1 MSCCLTIVLGF
12 IALCVMF
19 LQVIAGLIIL
29 DIVFLLLF
37 LGSIGE
43 IDELKKTKPS
53 KMICSNC
60 KSTNV
65 KLSTRKSGDTVS
77 GGHYGH
83 WASGSHKI
91 HYERIAECKSCGFT
105 WNYITQEDIDNELKQ
120 TTGAKNLYAF
130 ILIVLGAITLWIFLL

>member
-1 MSCCLTIVLGF
+1 MSCCLTIILGF
-12 IALCVMF
+12 IALCAIF
-19 LQVIAGLIIL
+19 IQAIAGLVIL

-37 LGSIGE
+37 FGSVNK

-53 KMICSNC
+53 KMLCSNC

-77 GGHYGH
+77 GSHYGH

-120 TTGAKNLYAF
+120 MTGMKNLYAF
-130 ILIVLGAITLWIFLL
+130 ILIVLGIITISIFLL